1 MIRAGRLRA
10 AMAAAALALLA
21 LRAGEARAEGRTVL
35 FVAPAPSPFSARVR
49 AEIAAMGFDVE
60 ESADLI
66 SSGSGAVAAARVI
79 ERPGRRV
86 ELWIA
91 DALTGRLTERAVVL
105 PAPGDD
111 DDSQTVRA
119 SEQLR
124 AFFQPLAAPVPTSP
138 PAPAS
143 PPTLVAL
150 PSAAPAA
157 ALAPPPAA
165 ALAPPPA
172 PALASPPAP
181 ALARDAAPA
190 LNAAPEQAPAPAAL
204 LPHRPRFLV
213 AADLAVPFQ
222 PGGPGLNLGL
232 RGRWTMVEHLGL
244 GAFVSVPLLGSTVRA
259 AEGSASLSAALF
271 GLDLAL
277 AARPTPRLRLAA
289 SAGLA
294 LAWLRTSGLA
304 SPPYTGKALD
314 AVFALPVVGAEI
326 APRLAG
332 PLSLFVEGRLG
343 VALPRAD
350 LVFAGRPV
358 ATWGRPLGLLA
369 AGVAVDL

>member
-1 MIRAGRLRA
+1 MIRARRLAA
-10 AMAAAALALLA
+10 AMAAAVLALVA
-21 LRAGEARAEGRTVL
+21 LRPAPARAEGRTLL

-49 AEIAAMGFDVE
+49 AEIAAMGFEIE

-91 DALTGRLTERAVVL
+91 DAATGRLTERAVVL

-124 AFFQPLAAPVPTSP
+124 AFFQPLAMPLAPPLPTSP

-143 PPTLVAL
+143 SPTLVAL
-150 PSAAPAA
+150 PSR
-157 ALAPPPAA
+157 
-165 ALAPPPA
+165 A
-172 PALASPPAP
+172 PALASPPPPAFAP
-181 ALARDAAPA
+181 SP
-190 LNAAPEQAPAPAAL
+190 APAPTAP
-204 LPHRPRFLV
+204 LPRRPRFLV

-232 RGRWTMVEHLGL
+232 RGRWAMVEHLGL

-259 AEGSASLSAALF
+259 PEGSASLSAALF

-277 AARPTPRLRLAA
+277 AARPTPGLRLAA
-289 SAGLA
+289 GAGLA

-314 AVFALPVVGAEI
+314 AVFALPLVGAEI

-332 PLSLFVEGRLG
+332 PVSLFVEGRLG

-350 LVFAGRPV
+350 LIFAGRPV